1 MAAPRKRGPRLG
13 SILRAIGRLVLLIG
27 FGFGAGLVVGLVSE
41 EPALV
46 YGHLRGEGETVP
58 LVDSTPDEPAIIEA
72 PIELTNEP
80 GASPDREPA
89 TANRRQ
95 RKSDA
100 GAKANRIAARN
111 EANPPADLPDV
122 AAPPPAAPAAP
133 PSASPPAERPAPPS
147 ARRTGSA
154 TSDSAASVGDD
165 KRWAIQVGAF
175 SEEATARRLVKTLEA
190 KDYPVAVLPSKG
202 SNKRW
207 RVRVQPLRGEDHAR
221 GIANQLKREE
231 GLPTWLVPM
240 EAGSR

>member
-1 MAAPRKRGPRLG
+1 MAAPRKREPRLG
-13 SILRAIGRLVLLIG
+13 GILRAIGRLVLLIG
-27 FGFGAGLVVGLVSE
+27 FGFGVGLVVGLVSE

-46 YGHLRGEGETVP
+46 YGHLRGEGETVA
-58 LVDSTPDEPAIIEA
+58 LVDSTSDALPIIEA

-80 GASPDREPA
+80 GASPGGRAVA
-89 TANRRQ
+89 TNRR
-95 RKSDA
+95 RGGPEADA
-100 GAKANRIAARN
+100 QANRIV
-111 EANPPADLPDV
+111 EQSEPSPGLDLPDV
-122 AAPPPAAPAAP
+122 AAPPPARAPAQ
-133 PSASPPAERPAPPS
+133 SPTRGVS
-147 ARRTGSA
+147 SA
-154 TSDSAASVGDD
+154 TSESAGSVGDE

-190 KDYPVAVLPSKG
+190 KRYPAAVLPSNG

>member
-1 MAAPRKRGPRLG
+1 
-13 SILRAIGRLVLLIG
+13 LRAIGRLVLLIG
-27 FGFGAGLVVGLVSE
+27 FGFGVGLVVGLVSE

-58 LVDSTPDEPAIIEA
+58 LVDSMSDAPAIIEA
-72 PIELTNEP
+72 PIEVTNEP
-80 GASPDREPA
+80 GPSPDGKPVA
-89 TANRRQ
+89 TDRR
-95 RKSDA
+95 RGGPEADA
-100 GAKANRIAARN
+100 QENRIAAQS
-111 EANPPADLPDV
+111 ESSPAADLPDV
-122 AAPPPAAPAAP
+122 AAPPPARAPAQ
-133 PSASPPAERPAPPS
+133 PPA
-147 ARRTGSA
+147 RRVGSA
-154 TSDSAASVGDD
+154 TSEPVGSVGDE
-165 KRWAIQVGAF
+165 KPWAIQVGAF

-190 KDYPVAVLPSKG
+190 KRYPVAVLPSTG